1 MYIPGRWRVKDA
13 HHTETEQQ
21 EQQPMEFGLNRTL
34 FLTTLC
40 NLFTWQTSPKWPW
53 SRSFYKRF
61 LPNYTHKKN
70 MFAQVKVPF
79 RSGKG
84 SSIQRNSSP
93 SFPPGA
99 LQLQEWI
106 HKGHELCSAEA
117 LDLAERKKKQTAAW
131 HNQSTLN
138 KQKSLQHC
146 PCFFSTF
153 TWKKWFAEAFR
164 PLWKSWHPL
173 VQGQAAQP
181 PPWIQT
187 VE

>member
-1 MYIPGRWRVKDA
+1 
-13 HHTETEQQ
+13 
-21 EQQPMEFGLNRTL
+21 MEFGLNHTL

-93 SFPPGA
+93 SFPTGA

-106 HKGHELCSAEA
+106 HKGHELCSVEA
-117 LDLAERKKKQTAAW
+117 LDLAERKKIKQTAAW
-131 HNQSTLN
+131 HNQSILN

-146 PCFFSTF
+146 PCFFITF
-153 TWKKWFAEAFR
+153 TWKKWLLKPSGPFGNHGIPWFR
-164 PLWKSWHPL
+164 VRRPSRRPGFK
-173 VQGQAAQP
+173 
-181 PPWIQT
+181 PWSNAT
-187 VE
+187 VTLESCIAGDRTNK